1 MADAPTP
8 EQRRRVARLSAHE
21 AAVAEPSLLVELK
34 RLVAE
39 VDALDR
45 AEQLTL
51 AAELSQDWGR
61 LFYGCVADRNRGRY
75 SIYRR
80 TRAQHQALHD
90 ELDALLNP

>member
-21 AAVAEPSLLVELK
+21 AAVATPSLLITVK
-34 RLVAE
+34 RLVDE

-45 AEQLTL
+45 AAQLTL
-51 AAELSQDWGR
+51 AAQLSQDWGR

-80 TRAQHQALHD
+80 TRAHLQALQD
-90 ELDALLNP
+90 ELDALVNP